1 MTVHAASGDLHDALI
16 RALAP
21 VTRWLH
27 PAAGDGD
34 AELVNP
40 AGVDVWDGQVGSAR
54 VDPDGTVHAYLFV
67 QDTPGGSRQT
77 RQVKE
82 GTVLTYRP
90 LVTVAAGTP
99 RKARWAVDKVR
110 AALDG
115 AILTDEDGAP
125 LTAPLHEGFG
135 RAEFYDPGPLRLDN
149 DPSPPRWVAPIQ
161 YATEAC

>member
-1 MTVHAASGDLHDALI
+1 MTVHAASSDLHDALI

-90 LVTVAAGTP
+90 LVTVATRLGRLERGPPETRGESAPHLPEP
-99 RKARWAVDKVR
+99 RSPRR
-110 AALDG
+110 PCPL
-115 AILTDEDGAP
+115 AP
-125 LTAPLHEGFG
+125 FHRHSNRHCPTAPT
-135 RAEFYDPGPLRLDN
+135 RR
-149 DPSPPRWVAPIQ
+149 
-161 YATEAC
+161 